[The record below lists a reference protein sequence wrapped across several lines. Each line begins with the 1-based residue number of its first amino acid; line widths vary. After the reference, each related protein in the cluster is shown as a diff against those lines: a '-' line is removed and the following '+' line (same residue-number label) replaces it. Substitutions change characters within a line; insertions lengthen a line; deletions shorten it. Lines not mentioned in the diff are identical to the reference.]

1 MLALA
6 ACVVALAD
14 QWPAP
19 APSTASLVPPAPPEP
34 VVRRERR
41 PPVAAV
47 GGAVAGLDP
56 ALRKALRRAA
66 GAAARDGVA
75 FFVNSGRRTPEHQA
89 QLLRDAVARY
99 GSLSEASRWVATP
112 ETSPHVSGDAVD
124 VAPAAARAWLS
135 AHGAA
140 YGLCQIYANEPWHF
154 ELRPQAVGEGCP
166 PTYADPTHD
175 PRMQQ

>member
-19 APSTASLVPPAPPEP
+19 APSTASSVPPAPPEP